1 MARFYGL
8 HFGKDVHEFPHR
20 DSPRADRLMTETST
34 LIILGASG
42 DLTERLLLPGLA
54 SLLKSDRGVDVKL
67 IGTGR
72 SERSTEEWDDVV
84 KTAFNGDA
92 GSDLA
97 KRTLASSEYIQG
109 DPTDPE
115 HLKKLFA
122 ASEGAPVM
130 YFALPP
136 AISTKVIKA
145 LEEID
150 VPDGLRL
157 ALEKPFGSDE
167 QGARDLNEELLKVI
181 PEERIHRTDHFLGR
195 STVLDIIGL
204 RFANRL
210 FEPVWNGDNIE
221 KVEIFYDE
229 VLGLEGRAQ
238 YYDKAGAL
246 IDMIQSHLLQ
256 VLAIIA
262 MDAPSSIDSI
272 ELRSEIARVLRATW
286 VKDGDPV
293 ASSRRGQ
300 YSAGTIDGKDV
311 PAYSDEDG
319 VDNERQT
326 ETLAEVEF
334 EIKTRRWA
342 GVPFILRSGKGMTKV
357 RKEVLITFKPVP
369 VLPAGLKGAS
379 SPDTLRIE
387 ISPETLELGVT
398 TNGQGNP
405 FSLEKSVFKTDL
417 GKPELTPYGE
427 VLSGIFHDDP
437 TLSIRGDVA
446 ERCWAIVQP
455 VIDAWQAD
463 DVPLEKYP
471 AGSSGPEGWTTSKE
485 A

>member
-1 MARFYGL
+1 
-8 HFGKDVHEFPHR
+8 
-20 DSPRADRLMTETST
+20 MTDTST

-54 SLLKSDRGVDVKL
+54 SLLKSDRGVEVQL

-72 SERSTEEWDDVV
+72 SERSPEEWDSVV
-84 KTAFNGDA
+84 KTAFNGD
-92 GSDLA
+92 GDSDLA
-97 KRTLASSEYIQG
+97 KKTLASSQYIQG
-109 DPTDPE
+109 DPTDAA
-115 HLKKLFA
+115 HLEKLFD
-122 ASEGAPVM
+122 ASEGAPVL

-136 AISTKVIKA
+136 AISVKVIKA
-145 LEEID
+145 LGKITLPEGI
-150 VPDGLRL
+150 RL

-167 QGARDLNEELLKVI
+167 KSARELNEELLKIV

-195 STVLDIIGL
+195 STVLNMIGL

-210 FEPVWNGDNIE
+210 FEPVWNSENIE

-256 VLAIIA
+256 VLAVIA
-262 MDAPSSIDSI
+262 MDAPSSIDSV
-272 ELRSEIARVLRATW
+272 ELRSDIARVLRATW
-286 VKDGDPV
+286 VKGSDPV
-293 ASSRRGQ
+293 TASRRGQ
-300 YSAGTIDGKDV
+300 YTAGSIDGNDV
-311 PAYSDEDG
+311 PAYADEDG
-319 VDNERQT
+319 VDVSRHT

-334 EIKTRRWA
+334 EIKSRRWA

-369 VLPAGLKGAS
+369 VLPAGLQGAS
-379 SPDTLRIE
+379 TPDTLRIE
-387 ISPETLELGVT
+387 ISPETMELGVT
-398 TNGQGNP
+398 TNGKGNP
-405 FSLEKSVFKTDL
+405 FSLEKSTFSTTL

-427 VLSGIFHDDP
+427 VLSGVFHDDP

-455 VIDAWQAD
+455 VIDAWNAD
-463 DVPLEKYP
+463 LVPLDTYP
-471 AGSSGPEGWTTSKE
+471 AGSAGPEGWATSKE

>member
-1 MARFYGL
+1 
-8 HFGKDVHEFPHR
+8 
-20 DSPRADRLMTETST
+20 MTETST

-54 SLLKSDRGVDVKL
+54 SLLKSDRGVEVQL

-72 SERSTEEWDDVV
+72 SERSPKEWDTVV
-84 KTAFNGDA
+84 KTAFNGD
-92 GSDLA
+92 GDSNLA
-97 KRTLASSEYIQG
+97 KKTLASSQYIQG
-109 DPTDPE
+109 DPTDPA
-115 HLKKLFA
+115 HLEKLFE
-122 ASEGAPVM
+122 ASEGVPVL

-136 AISTKVIKA
+136 AISVKVIKA
-145 LEEID
+145 LGKIKLPEGIS
-150 VPDGLRL
+150 L

-167 QGARDLNEELLKVI
+167 EGARELNEELLKIV

-210 FEPVWNGDNIE
+210 FEPVWNSENIA

-229 VLGLEGRAQ
+229 ILGLEGRAQ

-262 MDAPSSIDSI
+262 MDAPSSIDSV

-286 VKDGDPV
+286 IKDGDPV
-293 ASSRRGQ
+293 TSSRRGQ
-300 YSAGTIDGKDV
+300 YTAGAIDGKEV
-311 PAYSDEDG
+311 PSYADEDG
-319 VDNERQT
+319 VDNSLQT

-342 GVPFILRSGKGMTKV
+342 GVPFILRSGKGMKKI
-357 RKEVLITFKPVP
+357 RKEVLISFKPVP
-369 VLPAGLKGAS
+369 ALPAGLKGAS
-379 SPDTLRIE
+379 TPDTLRIE

-398 TNGQGNP
+398 TNGKGNP
-405 FSLEKSVFKTDL
+405 FSLEKSVFSTTL

-455 VIDAWQAD
+455 VIDAWHSNM
-463 DVPLEKYP
+463 VPLETYP
-471 AGSSGPEGWTTSKE
+471 AGSSGPEEWTTSQE

>member
-1 MARFYGL
+1 
-8 HFGKDVHEFPHR
+8 
-20 DSPRADRLMTETST
+20 MTETST

-54 SLLKSDRGVDVKL
+54 SLLKSDRGVEVQL

-72 SERSTEEWDDVV
+72 SERTPKEWEEVV
-84 KTAFNGDA
+84 KTSFNGDA

-97 KRTLASSEYIQG
+97 KKTLAGSQYIQG
-109 DPTDPE
+109 DPTDPK
-115 HLKKLFA
+115 HLKKLFE
-122 ASEGAPVM
+122 ASEGVPVM

-136 AISTKVIKA
+136 AISTKVIQA
-145 LEEID
+145 LGTID
-150 VPDGLRL
+150 LPEGISL

-167 QGARDLNEELLKVI
+167 QGARELNAELLKIV

-195 STVLDIIGL
+195 STVLNMIGL

-210 FEPVWNGDNIE
+210 FEPVWNSDNIQ

-262 MDAPSSIDSI
+262 MDAPSSIDSV

-286 VKDGDPV
+286 VKDGDPIT
-293 ASSRRGQ
+293 SSRRGQ
-300 YSAGTIDGKDV
+300 YTAGSINGKDV
-311 PAYSDEDG
+311 PAYADEEG
-319 VDNERQT
+319 VDPSRQT

-342 GVPFILRSGKGMTKV
+342 GVPFILRSGKGMSKV

-369 VLPAGLKGAS
+369 ALPAGLKGSS

-387 ISPETLELGVT
+387 ISPETMELGVT
-398 TNGQGNP
+398 TNGKGNP
-405 FSLEKSVFKTDL
+405 FSLEKSTFSTTL
-417 GKPELTPYGE
+417 GKPDLTPYGE
-427 VLSGIFHDDP
+427 VLSGVFHDDP

-455 VIDAWQAD
+455 VLDAWQSNL
-463 DVPLEKYP
+463 VPLESYP
-471 AGSSGPEGWTTSKE
+471 AGSSGPAEWTTSKE
-485 A
+485 V

>member
-1 MARFYGL
+1 
-8 HFGKDVHEFPHR
+8 
-20 DSPRADRLMTETST
+20 MTETTT

-72 SERSTEEWDDVV
+72 SERSPQEWESVV
-84 KTAFNGDA
+84 STAFNGDA

-109 DPTDPE
+109 DPTDPA
-115 HLKKLFA
+115 HLEKLFE
-122 ASEGAPVM
+122 ASVGAPVM

-136 AISTKVIKA
+136 AISTRVIKA
-145 LEEID
+145 LEKIAL
-150 VPDGLRL
+150 PDGLRL

-167 QGARDLNEELLKVI
+167 DEARELNKELLKVV
-181 PEERIHRTDHFLGR
+181 PEARIHRTDHFLGR

-246 IDMIQSHLLQ
+246 VDMIQSHLLQ
-256 VLAIIA
+256 ILAVIA
-262 MDAPSSIDSI
+262 MEAPASIDAI

-286 VKDGDPV
+286 VKDGDPIT
-293 ASSRRGQ
+293 SSRRGQ
-300 YSAGTIDGKDV
+300 YAAGSIDGKDV
-311 PAYSDEDG
+311 PAYSDEEG

-342 GVPFILRSGKGMTKV
+342 GVPFILRSGKGMKKI

-369 VLPAGLKGAS
+369 VLPAGLEGAS
-379 SPDTLRIE
+379 TPDTLRIE

-398 TNGQGNP
+398 TNGKGNP
-405 FSLEKSVFKTDL
+405 FSLEKSILKTDL

-446 ERCWAIVQP
+446 ERCWAIVAP
-455 VIDAWQAD
+455 VITAWEAD
-463 DVPLEKYP
+463 MVPLEKYP
-471 AGSSGPEGWTTSKE
+471 AGSSGPAEWATSQE
-485 A
+485 L

>member
-1 MARFYGL
+1 
-8 HFGKDVHEFPHR
+8 
-20 DSPRADRLMTETST
+20 MTETST

-54 SLLKSDRGVDVKL
+54 SLLKSDRGVEVQL

-72 SERSTEEWDDVV
+72 SERSPKEWDAVV
-84 KTAFNGDA
+84 KTAFNGDGDSNLAKKTLA
-92 GSDLA
+92 GSQ
-97 KRTLASSEYIQG
+97 YIQG
-109 DPTDPE
+109 DPTDPA
-115 HLKKLFA
+115 HLEKLFE
-122 ASEGAPVM
+122 ASEGAPVL

-136 AISTKVIKA
+136 AISVKVIKA
-145 LEEID
+145 LGKITLPEGI
-150 VPDGLRL
+150 RL

-167 QGARDLNEELLKVI
+167 EGARQLNDELLKIV

-210 FEPVWNGDNIE
+210 FEPVWNSENIA

-238 YYDKAGAL
+238 YYDTAGAL

-262 MDAPSSIDSI
+262 MDAPSSINSV

-293 ASSRRGQ
+293 TSSRRGQ
-300 YSAGTIDGKDV
+300 YGAGAIDGNEV
-311 PAYSDEDG
+311 PAYADEDG
-319 VDNERQT
+319 VDNSRQT

-342 GVPFILRSGKGMTKV
+342 GVPFILRSGKGMKKI

-369 VLPAGLKGAS
+369 ALPAGLKGAS

-398 TNGQGNP
+398 TNGKGNP
-405 FSLEKSVFKTDL
+405 FSLEKSIFSTTL

-455 VIDAWQAD
+455 VIDAWHSNL
-463 DVPLEKYP
+463 VPLETYA
-471 AGSSGPEGWTTSKE
+471 AGSSGPEEWTTSQE

>member
-1 MARFYGL
+1 
-8 HFGKDVHEFPHR
+8 
-20 DSPRADRLMTETST
+20 MTETTT

-72 SERSTEEWDDVV
+72 SARSPKEWDDVV

-109 DPTDPE
+109 DPTDPA
-115 HLKKLFA
+115 HLEKLFE
-122 ASEGAPVM
+122 ASVGEPVM

-136 AISTKVIKA
+136 AISTRVIKA
-145 LEEID
+145 LEKVKLPE
-150 VPDGLRL
+150 GLRL

-167 QGARDLNEELLKVI
+167 AEAKQLNQELLKVV

-210 FEPVWNGDNIE
+210 FEPVWNSDNIE

-246 IDMIQSHLLQ
+246 VDMIQSHLLQ
-256 VLAIIA
+256 ILAIIA
-262 MDAPSSIDSI
+262 MEAPASIDAV

-293 ASSRRGQ
+293 TSSRRGQ
-300 YSAGTIDGKDV
+300 YTAGTISGKDV
-311 PAYSDEDG
+311 PSYSDEEG

-334 EIKTRRWA
+334 EVKTRRWA
-342 GVPFILRSGKGMTKV
+342 GVPFILRSGKGMTKI

-369 VLPAGLKGAS
+369 VLPAGLTGAT

-398 TNGQGNP
+398 TNGKGNP
-405 FSLEKSVFKTDL
+405 LSLEKSVLKTDL

-446 ERCWAIVQP
+446 ERCWAIVAP
-455 VIDAWQAD
+455 VIAAWEAD
-463 DVPLEKYP
+463 MVPLEKYP
-471 AGSSGPEGWTTSKE
+471 AGSSGPAEWKTSQE

>member
-1 MARFYGL
+1 
-8 HFGKDVHEFPHR
+8 
-20 DSPRADRLMTETST
+20 MTDTST

-54 SLLKSDRGVDVKL
+54 SLLKSDRGVDVQL

-72 SERSTEEWDDVV
+72 SERSPEEWDDVV

-97 KRTLASSEYIQG
+97 KKTLASSQYIQG
-109 DPTDPE
+109 DPTDVD
-115 HLKKLFA
+115 HLKKLLA
-122 ASEGAPVM
+122 ASQGTPVL

-136 AISTKVIKA
+136 AISTKVIQA
-145 LEEID
+145 LAEID
-150 VPDGLRL
+150 LPEGISL

-167 QGARDLNEELLKVI
+167 ESARELNAELLKIV

-195 STVLDIIGL
+195 STVLNMIGL

-210 FEPVWNGDNIE
+210 FEPVWNSDNIE

-262 MDAPSSIDSI
+262 MDAPSNINAV

-293 ASSRRGQ
+293 ASSRRAQ
-300 YSAGTIDGKDV
+300 YTAGTIEGKDV
-311 PAYSDEDG
+311 PSYRDEDG
-319 VDNERQT
+319 VDNSRET

-334 EIKTRRWA
+334 EVKTRRWA
-342 GVPFILRSGKGMTKV
+342 GVPFILRSGKGMTKI

-369 VLPAGLKGAS
+369 ALPEGLQGS
-379 SPDTLRIE
+379 STPDTLRIE
-387 ISPETLELGVT
+387 ISPETMELGVT
-398 TNGQGNP
+398 TNGKGNP
-405 FSLEKSVFKTDL
+405 FHLEKSTFQVTL

-427 VLSGIFHDDP
+427 VLSGVFHDDP

-446 ERCWAIVQP
+446 ERCWAIVAP
-455 VIDAWQAD
+455 VIEAWKKGS
-463 DVPLEKYP
+463 VPLDTYA
-471 AGSSGPEGWTTSKE
+471 AGSTGPTDWPS
-485 A
+485 

>member
-1 MARFYGL
+1 
-8 HFGKDVHEFPHR
+8 
-20 DSPRADRLMTETST
+20 MTKTST

-72 SERSTEEWDDVV
+72 SERSPKEWDEVV
-84 KTAFNGDA
+84 KTSFNGDA

-109 DPTDPE
+109 DPTDPA
-115 HLKKLFA
+115 HLEKLFA
-122 ASEGAPVM
+122 ASEGDPVM

-136 AISTKVIKA
+136 AISVKVIKA
-145 LEEID
+145 LEKITPPE
-150 VPDGLRL
+150 GLRL

-167 QGARDLNEELLKVI
+167 QGARDLNAELLKVVS
-181 PEERIHRTDHFLGR
+181 EARIHRTDHFLGR

-210 FEPVWNGDNIE
+210 FEPVWNGDNIA

-229 VLGLEGRAQ
+229 ILGLEGRAQ

-256 VLAIIA
+256 ILAIIA
-262 MDAPSSIDSI
+262 MEAPASIDAV

-286 VKDGDPV
+286 VKDGDPITG
-293 ASSRRGQ
+293 SRRGQ
-300 YSAGTIDGKDV
+300 YSAGTISGKEV
-311 PAYSDEDG
+311 PAYADEDG
-319 VDNERQT
+319 VDDSRHT

-342 GVPFILRSGKGMTKV
+342 GVPFVLRSGKGMSKV

-405 FSLEKSVFKTDL
+405 FALEKSVFKTDL

-455 VIDAWQAD
+455 VIDAWHTNL
-463 DVPLEKYP
+463 VPLETYP
-471 AGSSGPEGWTTSKE
+471 AGSSGPAEWETSKE
-485 A
+485 V

>member
-1 MARFYGL
+1 
-8 HFGKDVHEFPHR
+8 
-20 DSPRADRLMTETST
+20 MTDTTT

-54 SLLKSDRGVDVKL
+54 SLLKSDRGVDVQL

-72 SERSTEEWDDVV
+72 SERSPEEWDDVV

-97 KRTLASSEYIQG
+97 KKTLASSRYIQG
-109 DPTDPE
+109 DPTTVE
-115 HLKKLFA
+115 HLKALFE
-122 ASEGAPVM
+122 ASEGTPVM

-136 AISTKVIKA
+136 AISTKVIQA
-145 LEEID
+145 LAEID
-150 VPDGLRL
+150 LPDGLRL

-167 QGARDLNEELLKVI
+167 ESARELNAELLKIV

-195 STVLDIIGL
+195 ATVLNMIGL

-210 FEPVWNGDNIE
+210 FEPVWNSENIE

-246 IDMIQSHLLQ
+246 IDMIQSHLLL
-256 VLAIIA
+256 VLAVMA
-262 MDAPSSIDSI
+262 MDAPSSIDSV

-286 VKDGDPV
+286 VKDADPV
-293 ASSRRGQ
+293 ASSRRAQ
-300 YSAGTIDGKDV
+300 YAAGTIDGKDV
-311 PAYSDEDG
+311 PAYADEDG

-334 EIKTRRWA
+334 EVKTRRWA
-342 GVPFILRSGKGMTKV
+342 GVPFILRSGKGMTKI

-369 VLPAGLKGAS
+369 ALPEGLNGS
-379 SPDTLRIE
+379 STPDTLRIE
-387 ISPETLELGVT
+387 ISPETMELGVT
-398 TNGQGNP
+398 TNGSGNP
-405 FSLEKSVFKTDL
+405 FDLEKSTMSVTL

-446 ERCWAIVQP
+446 ERCWAIVAP
-455 VIDAWQAD
+455 VIEAWKAD
-463 DVPLEKYP
+463 QVPLDTYA
-471 AGSSGPEGWTTSKE
+471 AGSTGPSDWP

>member
-1 MARFYGL
+1 
-8 HFGKDVHEFPHR
+8 
-20 DSPRADRLMTETST
+20 MTDTST

-54 SLLKSDRGVDVKL
+54 SLLKSDRGVEVQL

-72 SERSTEEWDDVV
+72 SERTPQEWDAVV
-84 KTAFNGDA
+84 KTAFNGD
-92 GSDLA
+92 GDSDLA
-97 KRTLASSEYIQG
+97 KKTLASSQYIQG
-109 DPTDPE
+109 DPTDPA
-115 HLKKLFA
+115 HLEKLFN
-122 ASEGAPVM
+122 ASEGAPVL

-136 AISTKVIKA
+136 AISVKVIQA
-145 LEEID
+145 LGKVTLPAGIS
-150 VPDGLRL
+150 L

-167 QGARDLNEELLKVI
+167 EGARELNEELLKIV

-210 FEPVWNGDNIE
+210 FEPVWNSENIA

-229 VLGLEGRAQ
+229 ILGLEGRAQ

-262 MDAPSSIDSI
+262 MDAPSSINSV

-286 VKDGDPV
+286 VKDGDPIT
-293 ASSRRGQ
+293 SSRRGQ
-300 YSAGTIDGKDV
+300 YAAGTIDGKSV
-311 PAYSDEDG
+311 PAYADEDG
-319 VDNERQT
+319 VDNARQT

-342 GVPFILRSGKGMTKV
+342 GVPFILRSGKGMKKI
-357 RKEVLITFKPVP
+357 RKEVLISFKPVP
-369 VLPAGLKGAS
+369 ALPAGLKGAS

-398 TNGQGNP
+398 TNGKGNP
-405 FSLEKSVFKTDL
+405 FSLEKSVFSTTL

-455 VIDAWQAD
+455 VIDAWQSNM
-463 DVPLEKYP
+463 VPLETYA
-471 AGSSGPEGWTTSKE
+471 AGSSGPAEWTTSQE

>member
-1 MARFYGL
+1 
-8 HFGKDVHEFPHR
+8 
-20 DSPRADRLMTETST
+20 MTETST

-72 SERSTEEWDDVV
+72 SERSPEEWDGVV

-97 KRTLASSEYIQG
+97 KKTLASSEYIQG
-109 DPTDPE
+109 DPTDPK
-115 HLKKLFA
+115 HLEKLFA

-136 AISTKVIKA
+136 AISVRVIKA
-145 LEEID
+145 LETID
-150 VPDGLRL
+150 LPDGLRL

-167 QGARDLNEELLKVI
+167 AGARDLNSELLKIV

-210 FEPVWNGDNIE
+210 FEPVWNSDNIA

-238 YYDKAGAL
+238 YYDTAGAL
-246 IDMIQSHLLQ
+246 VDMIQSHLLQ

-293 ASSRRGQ
+293 AASRRGQ
-300 YSAGTIDGKDV
+300 YSAGAISGKDV
-311 PAYSDEDG
+311 PAYADEDG
-319 VDNERQT
+319 VDSSRQT

-379 SPDTLRIE
+379 RPDSLRIE

-398 TNGQGNP
+398 TNGKGNP
-405 FSLEKSVFKTDL
+405 FSLEKSVFQTDL

-455 VIDAWQAD
+455 VIDAWKSD
-463 DVPLEKYP
+463 RVPLETYP
-471 AGSSGPEGWTTSKE
+471 AGSSGPAAWETSKE